1 MLGEGPVDEVI
12 KKGLESGLHA
22 TKKVL
27 ALGEGVC
34 YTVRTFFIRG
44 GSSIG

>member
-1 MLGEGPVDEVI
+1 MLGDGAVDEVI
-12 KKGLESGLHA
+12 KRGLESGIRA

>member
-1 MLGEGPVDEVI
+1 M
-12 KKGLESGLHA
+12 SGIYA